1 VIFQV
6 NFQGKKYAEQ
16 PKSPHLGRSPA
27 CTGRPRTTGSSSLLS
42 PHLGKTGLLV
52 PHRDR
57 GFQVKLFKPS
67 ERLVAGT
74 EKGKATD
81 RAVQSTQ
88 LLTTPS
94 KVWKHS
100 QENTGGSDVQERKVD

>member
-1 VIFQV
+1 M
-6 NFQGKKYAEQ
+6 K
-16 PKSPHLGRSPA
+16 
-27 CTGRPRTTGSSSLLS
+27 LL
-42 PHLGKTGLLV
+42 L
-52 PHRDR
+52 
-57 GFQVKLFKPS
+57 KPL

-81 RAVQSTQ
+81 RAVQNTQ

-100 QENTGGSDVQERKVD
+100 QEDTGGRDVQEQKVD